1 MRVSQNDA
9 KCTILNG
16 VTILTEHVIHEEAS
30 RATAAHAVS
39 LRASGG
45 SRMAGAGTPSFPP
58 PPQPP
63 PPPPPPAPPG
73 LPPPMAPPPPP
84 VGGVIPPQPRGGK
97 GGKGDRGRGQGGRHG
112 SEPPPNATAD
122 GMPPAK
128 TAYQTTY
135 ARMASQGTDRKVIPA
150 PDGSKGHPWAA
161 MGCTWA
167 SPAGPNDWQAACVD
181 QQECKRLAA
190 YPLLKPLLAQCW
202 PANDTLTVAADFDT
216 MMTGGRSGEGF
227 SKGPLQVLL
236 LPGACSEK

>member
-1 MRVSQNDA
+1 
-9 KCTILNG
+9 
-16 VTILTEHVIHEEAS
+16 
-30 RATAAHAVS
+30 
-39 LRASGG
+39 
-45 SRMAGAGTPSFPP
+45 
-58 PPQPP
+58 
-63 PPPPPPAPPG
+63 
-73 LPPPMAPPPPP
+73 MAPPPPP
-84 VGGVIPPQPRGGK
+84 VGGVIPPQPRVGK

-135 ARMASQGTDRKVIPA
+135 ARVASQGTDRKVIPA

-227 SKGPLQVLL
+227 PKDHCKYCYYRGRAPKNEDASHWWWGTGDGAHDVPTCGRFKRFIAEGGDSRDNPKVSEMLSKGGLRFTR
-236 LPGACSEK
+236 SYEEKNKPSGN